1 MTFPKAISTCLLKYF
16 DFKGRASRSEYWWF
30 YLFVFLLDTLLLFLL
45 FLVKLLHAESFLGLY
60 FLGLYFIVKIALISP
75 TLAVGSRRLHDTNRS
90 GWWLL
95 SVFTI
100 IGIIPLVIW
109 LASKSSDIYNQYG
122 SSELGNTLG
131 QNNLGILYYQG
142 QGVPQDYA
150 QAASW
155 YRKSAEQGNALAQN
169 NQGSLYYHGQGV
181 PQDYAQAAS
190 WFRKAAEQGDALA
203 QYNLGL
209 LYDHGQGVPQ
219 DYAQAASWFRKAAG
233 MGNALAQ
240 NNLGLRYDF
249 GQGMMQSNVIAY
261 ALYNV
266 SATNYPSS
274 DNPATKNRANIAARM
289 SNQEISVA
297 QRLTAAMMNPKN
309 LLAALDGYERNS
321 MKRSK

>member
-155 YRKSAEQGNALAQN
+155 
-169 NQGSLYYHGQGV
+169 
-181 PQDYAQAAS
+181 
-190 WFRKAAEQGDALA
+190 FRKAAEQGDALA